1 MKVNTIIYIFL
12 KFQKN
17 LLVFHI
23 QLKTIKKWTLTEM
36 LQPFFALQEML
47 RVAHSESQTFDKI
60 GIYYA

>member
-1 MKVNTIIYIFL
+1 MKVNTITYIFL

-36 LQPFFALQEML
+36 LQPFFVLQEML